1 MNAAEKLERF
11 NMPDSL
17 KAQHTAFLSQG
28 HVLYSDRGRVMASI
42 VHDDHGWNDVLC
54 GSSTTEQ
61 IEQYYGL
68 QTF

>member
-28 HVLYSDRGRVMASI
+28 HVLYSDMGRVMASI

-61 IEQYYGL
+61 IEKYYGL